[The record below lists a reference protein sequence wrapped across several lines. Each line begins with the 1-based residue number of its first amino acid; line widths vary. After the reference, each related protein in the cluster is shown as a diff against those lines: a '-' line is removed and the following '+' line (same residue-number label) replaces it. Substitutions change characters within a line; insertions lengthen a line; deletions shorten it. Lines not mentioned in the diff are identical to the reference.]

1 MKHPGN
7 HRFMREIGLERAT
20 AEWRRASEII
30 RAYNAWMFN
39 QLASGRAITIFGV
52 GTIAGNFRKG
62 RVIEQRERTITQPD
76 TYSLKL
82 RPAPR
87 LKEAIRAL
95 AANPNESHYRLA
107 TKDGHHEQSYR
118 IHGRI
123 VDDGHHDQQ
132 ADRPDHCPGEGSTQ
146 EERADDLDER
156 TAGSHAGP
164 AGTAGD
170 SGSVHP
176 TCRPGAICESQ
187 ASISD
192 DALSK
197 AQHPTS
203 GSSGSNHTFVGM

>member
-62 RVIEQRERTITQPD
+62 RVIKQREHTITQPD

-87 LKEAIRAL
+87 LREAVRAL
-95 AANPNESHYRLA
+95 AATPDKSHYRLT

-118 IHGRI
+118 IHGRV
-123 VDDGHHDQQ
+123 VDDRDHHQQ
-132 ADRPDHCPGEGSTQ
+132 ADRLDHRSGEGSAQ
-146 EERADDLDER
+146 EERHHDLDER
-156 TAGSHAGP
+156 IAGPHAGS

-170 SGSVHP
+170 AGSVHP
-176 TCRPGAICESQ
+176 TGRPGAIRASQ
-187 ASISD
+187 AS
-192 DALSK
+192 A
-197 AQHPTS
+197 S
-203 GSSGSNHTFVGM
+203 GEA